1 MGKIMNLYV
10 VSDLNPQKRWQMA
23 LRNAAFIPIFPF
35 DVLVIADPLVMLFTK
50 SNQRLTE
57 IIGKTRVV
65 EKQSYTVI

>member
-35 DVLVIADPLVMLFTK
+35 DVLVIADPFGYAFYK
-50 SNQRLTE
+50 
-57 IIGKTRVV
+57 IKPAP
-65 EKQSYTVI
+65 Y